1 MRPRAIS
8 ELLDESF
15 RLYRRRFA
23 VLATV
28 SLLVAIPSLL
38 LAVAVALSAANLQ
51 RFTTTLQPGATSVD
65 VQAGLQQLFGQ
76 LLPVF
81 ALGGLLVL
89 VAAPLIYGANVKAA
103 VDVIAGRPAT
113 VGSVLGGTLA
123 RYFALLGL
131 IGLFVLLCLALAVGL
146 TVVILAA
153 VAAHVEALIVL
164 VVLAAIPVAIWL
176 AIRWALV
183 LPAMFAEDAGP
194 VRGLGR
200 SFRLVRGEWW
210 RTLGILFLLQ
220 ILIGIISFALGLVF
234 SVFFTMVPGL
244 TLEARQVLS
253 QITSSLVAA
262 VVGPIPALTITL
274 LYFDLR
280 VRKEGYDLEELA
292 RQAAQGSAS
301 A

>member
-1 MRPRAIS
+1 MRPRAIA

-15 RLYRRRFA
+15 RLYRRHFA

-28 SLLVAIPSLL
+28 SLMVSIPSLL
-38 LAVAVALSAANLQ
+38 FGVAVALSAANLQ

-65 VQAGLQQLFGQ
+65 VQAVLQQLFGQ

-113 VGSVLGGTLA
+113 IGSVLGGTLA

-131 IGLFVLLCLALAVGL
+131 IGVFLLLYFALAIGL
-146 TVVILAA
+146 TVVGLVA
-153 VAAHVEALIVL
+153 VAAHLGFLLLL
-164 VVLAAIPVAIWL
+164 VIPAAVAVAIWVG
-176 AIRWALV
+176 IRWALV
-183 LPAMFAEDAGP
+183 LPAMFAEPAGP
-194 VRGLGR
+194 VRALSR
-200 SFRLVRGEWW
+200 SFLLVRGEWW
-210 RTLGILFLLQ
+210 RTLGILLLLQ
-220 ILIGIISFALGLVF
+220 VLLFILGAALDSVF

-244 TLEARQVLS
+244 TPEARQVLS
-253 QITSSLVAA
+253 QIASSLVAA

-280 VRKEGYDLEELA
+280 VRKEGYDLDELA
-292 RQAAQGSAS
+292 RQAAQGSSS